1 MSLRDRL
8 LALREAIH
16 SAAQANGAHDVRLFG
31 SVARGQDDS
40 ESDVDFV
47 VKLELGRTLLDLAR
61 LEMRLEAL
69 IGRPVDVV
77 TENSLEEP
85 MRSAALRESIRV

>member
-8 LALREAIH
+8 FTLREAIR
-16 SAAQANGAHDVRLFG
+16 SAAQANGAYEIRLFG
-31 SVARGQDDS
+31 SVARGQEVD
-40 ESDVDFV
+40 ESDVDFL

-61 LEMRLEAL
+61 LAMKLEAL
-69 IGRPVDVV
+69 LGRPVDVV
-77 TENSLEEP
+77 TESSLQEP